1 MVSLPLPF
9 ERPAP
14 DADGARSAFSLLP
27 EEIAARGFGGDPT
40 HLFARL
46 QRPTLWEGGA
56 PSLGRRAR
64 AFLAE
69 QADLSLPRLVRLYPS
84 SDGATRCV
92 LETRDGHL
100 FEAVHMPRS
109 VRNPR
114 VTLCLSSQIGCAMG
128 CTFCATGIMGIVRNL
143 DAGEIVAQV
152 LVLLSALGPRE
163 PHRVNLVFMGMGEPL
178 HNVEQV
184 ERALKVLCH
193 PAGLGLAAS
202 RITVS
207 TSGLV
212 PGIQRLARAE
222 PRPLLAVSINATT
235 DEARAAIMPVNRK
248 YPLSALKEALLA
260 WPVRRKERITLEYVL
275 LAGENDT
282 EEDARRLAAFARGLP
297 SHVNLIPMNEHKESG
312 LRRPEEARVSR
323 FAEVLMEEGC
333 LVLVRNSRGRDVA
346 AACGQL
352 VTSSRRPSRRL
363 HQGAL

>member
-1 MVSLPLPF
+1 
-9 ERPAP
+9 
-14 DADGARSAFSLLP
+14 
-27 EEIAARGFGGDPT
+27 
-40 HLFARL
+40 
-46 QRPTLWEGGA
+46 
-56 PSLGRRAR
+56 
-64 AFLAE
+64 
-69 QADLSLPRLVRLYPS
+69 
-84 SDGATRCV
+84 
-92 LETRDGHL
+92 
-100 FEAVHMPRS
+100 MPRS

-193 PAGLGLAAS
+193 PAGLGLAVS

-297 SHVNLIPMNEHKESG
+297 AHVNLIPMNEHEGSG
-312 LRRPEEARVSR
+312 FRRPEEARVSR

-363 HQGAL
+363 HEGAL